1 MPKLPTQSSHF
12 FVFKQ
17 AGPISITATEYLQT
31 ANSFKLLIH
40 QISSPHTHPVLTG
53 VPPVMRFRL
62 FENVVSGV
70 TGYLN

>member
-1 MPKLPTQSSHF
+1 MPKLPTQQSHF

-40 QISSPHTHPVLTG
+40 QISSPHTHPRPYQSSSSYRIQT
-53 VPPVMRFRL
+53 
-62 FENVVSGV
+62 
-70 TGYLN
+70 T